1 MVSIFHRLGLNLS
14 WRSVWTREMKTFK
27 NPLPSECIQPRYI
40 GDIYLQ
46 ILKNIGP
53 TEQGR
58 YMVCQLTFD
67 IYLEKSSISSGQALG
82 TWDKCSIMLADF
94 HFD

>member
-14 WRSVWTREMKTFK
+14 WRSVWTREMKTFE
-27 NPLPSECIQPRYI
+27 NPLPCECIQPRYI

-46 ILKNIGP
+46 IPKNIGP

-67 IYLEKSSISSGQALG
+67 ISRKEFHLKWTSTWNLGQDLV
-82 TWDKCSIMLADF
+82 
-94 HFD
+94 